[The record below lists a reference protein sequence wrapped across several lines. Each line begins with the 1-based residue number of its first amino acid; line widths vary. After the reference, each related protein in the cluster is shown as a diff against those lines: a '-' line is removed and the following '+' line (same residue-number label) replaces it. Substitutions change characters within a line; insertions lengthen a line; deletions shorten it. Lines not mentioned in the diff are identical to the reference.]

1 MVSLPGWLKR
11 RQPDPLA
18 ASPPAPKLLT
28 FDAVISVGPYNLPP
42 GLSPNRAIAAIRQ
55 AVQAMPG
62 AGWISVEHHPVGT
75 ADGSIEVFPADSCA
89 NRSEALRLQVEAV
102 VSAAIASI
110 APVPAVPLPRLRAAT
125 PISPDSSFPEPAD
138 GVRQLGFSD
147 GQNFRLR
154 SASDPPATRRESIAP
169 IGGGAEKRGLRSLTD
184 SELLTHLLNLVVPSG
199 AEVAGRAVA
208 RFGSFAAVLAAP
220 EIELR
225 KLPGL
230 GTHSIAAIK
239 LLQAAALRLSRAAI
253 MDHPLLDGSDR
264 LINYLTAVLARES
277 IEHFRILFLDGE
289 GRLRADEA
297 QARGTVN
304 HTPVYPREVVRR
316 ALELQA
322 ASIILVHNHPSG
334 DPSPS
339 QDDIEMTTMIEEA
352 AEVVGLEIHDHI
364 IVGNGR
370 WLSFRSEGFLR
381 LRRRQQ
387 PG

>member
-11 RQPDPLA
+11 RQPDPPA
-18 ASPPAPKLLT
+18 ASPPAPPLT
-28 FDAVISVGPYNLPP
+28 FDAVISVGPYNLPQ
-42 GLSPNRAIAAIRQ
+42 GLSPNRAIAVIRQ

-75 ADGSIEVFPADSCA
+75 ADGSTEVFPAGSCA
-89 NRSEALRLQVEAV
+89 NGSEDLRLQVEAV

-110 APVPAVPLPRLRAAT
+110 APVPDVSLPRVPAAA
-125 PISPDSSFPEPAD
+125 PDNPFSEPAAA
-138 GVRQLGFSD
+138 VRQFGFSD

-154 SASDPPATRRESIAP
+154 PASKLSATRGEGIART
-169 IGGGAEKRGLRSLTD
+169 GAGSEQRGLRSLTD
-184 SELLTHLLNLVVPSG
+184 AELLTHLLNLVVPSG

-208 RFGSFAAVLAAP
+208 RFGSFAAVLSAP

-253 MDHPLLDGSDR
+253 MDQPFLDGTDG

-339 QDDIEMTTMIEEA
+339 QDDFEMTTMIEEA
-352 AEVVGLEIHDHI
+352 AEVVGLVIQDHI

-370 WLSFRSEGFLR
+370 WLSFRSEGFLSP
-381 LRRRQQ
+381 RRRQT
-387 PG
+387 GLRK